1 VGQLYEPVDMDT
13 LLYYKESTDGQI
25 LEEGINEA
33 GSLASFIAAGT
44 AYSTHGVNTIP
55 FFIYYS
61 MFGFQRVG
69 DLIWAAGD
77 ARAKGFLLGATAGRT
92 TLGGEGLQHQDGSS
106 HVVAATVPNCR
117 AYDPTFAYELAVI
130 VDHGMRQ
137 MIERQEDVF
146 YYVTVMNENYA
157 QPSMPDGVAADIVR
171 GMYRLSTNVAAGAA
185 PQARLLGSGTI
196 LREVIAAATL
206 LRDDWRVTTEV
217 WSVTSFSELAR
228 DARGVERANRLRPA
242 DDPARSHV
250 ERCLPGTAPI
260 VAATDYVRA
269 YPQLIASYVDA
280 PFVALGTDGFGRSD
294 TRAALRGFCENDR
307 RHVVVATLHALSRQG
322 QLPATVVAAAIER
335 YGIDATAAPPWDR

>member
-1 VGQLYEPVDMDT
+1 
-13 LLYYKESTDGQI
+13 
-25 LEEGINEA
+25 
-33 GSLASFIAAGT
+33 
-44 AYSTHGVNTIP
+44 
-55 FFIYYS
+55 

-69 DLIWAAGD
+69 DLIWAAAD
-77 ARAKGFLLGATAGRT
+77 QRSRGFLLGATAGRT

-294 TRAALRGFCENDR
+294 TRAALRGFFENDR